1 MTTPAK
7 DVLVLVNPNRPT
19 FVLMVT
25 FLSIVNSL
33 AALLRAAD
41 QQEFLAAYALNFFYA
56 H

>member
-7 DVLVLVNPNRPT
+7 DVLVSVNPNRSA
-19 FVLMVT
+19 FVLMVA

-33 AALLRAAD
+33 AALLPAAD
-41 QQEFLAAYALNFFYA
+41 QQSFWPLMPSTSLMR